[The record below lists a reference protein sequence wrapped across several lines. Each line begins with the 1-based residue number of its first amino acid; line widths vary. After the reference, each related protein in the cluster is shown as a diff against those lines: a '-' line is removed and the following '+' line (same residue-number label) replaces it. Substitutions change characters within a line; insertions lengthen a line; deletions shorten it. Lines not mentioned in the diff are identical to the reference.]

1 MEHWV
6 RGAARAG
13 IMISIAVPSH
23 ATQYLTLEQAQ
34 QLAFPDASR
43 FVEAH
48 VMFQPSDVAAIERR
62 SGEKVRTRGQQ
73 VWRALAGDR
82 PVRFF
87 IVDYVIGKHL
97 LIDYVVA
104 LEPDGRVRRV
114 EILEYPE
121 SYRREITHHTSLEQ
135 FLCHSSRRS
144 L

>member
-1 MEHWV
+1 MGHWV
-6 RGAARAG
+6 RWAAPSA

-73 VWRALAGDR
+73 VWRGLAGDR
-82 PVRFF
+82 AGGVFLR
-87 IVDYVIGKHL
+87 YL
-97 LIDYVVA
+97 LNWKTLRQSHRAA
-104 LEPDGRVRRV
+104 LQTAR
-114 EILEYPE
+114 
-121 SYRREITHHTSLEQ
+121 
-135 FLCHSSRRS
+135 
-144 L
+144 

>member
-1 MEHWV
+1 MGHWV
-6 RGAARAG
+6 RWAAPSA

-73 VWRALAGDR
+73 VWRAPPADWPGRLFLLASRVVNAPRIR
-82 PVRFF
+82 PR
-87 IVDYVIGKHL
+87 
-97 LIDYVVA
+97 VA
-104 LEPDGRVRRV
+104 PGPGGAR
-114 EILEYPE
+114 P
-121 SYRREITHHTSLEQ
+121 
-135 FLCHSSRRS
+135 
-144 L
+144 

>member
-1 MEHWV
+1 MGHWV
-6 RGAARAG
+6 RWAAPSA

-82 PVRFF
+82 PVGFRSEASRFVEAHVMF
-87 IVDYVIGKHL
+87 QPSD
-97 LIDYVVA
+97 VA
-104 LEPDGRVRRV
+104 AIE
-114 EILEYPE
+114 
-121 SYRREITHHTSLEQ
+121 
-135 FLCHSSRRS
+135 RRS
-144 L
+144 GEKVRTRGQQVWRALAGDRPVGF

>member
-1 MEHWV
+1 MGHWV
-6 RGAARAG
+6 RWAAPSA

-73 VWRALAGDR
+73 VWRALPGDR
-82 PVRFF
+82 PEGLF
-87 IVDYVIGKHL
+87 ILEYGVGNHPRML
-97 LIDYVVA
+97 EQVA
-104 LEPDGRVRRV
+104 LEPGGR
-114 EILEYPE
+114 
-121 SYRREITHHTSLEQ
+121 
-135 FLCHSSRRS
+135 
-144 L
+144 